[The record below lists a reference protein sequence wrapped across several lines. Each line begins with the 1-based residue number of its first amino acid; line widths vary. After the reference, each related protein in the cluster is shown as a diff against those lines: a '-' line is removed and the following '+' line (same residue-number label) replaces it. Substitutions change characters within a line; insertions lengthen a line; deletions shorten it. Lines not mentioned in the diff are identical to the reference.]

1 MTIREA
7 RNRIQAAVDR
17 IPDIKRQ
24 VAEELT
30 PEIAEANREQLMK
43 GLDADDEPLAPTY
56 SPYTR
61 RIKASKGLPTDKVT
75 LFDTGAFHEGIFSE
89 VQGDEISIDS
99 KDPKSEGL
107 KERYG
112 EHIFGIGKE
121 ATENLQKLS
130 VHRILKAV
138 REITGF

>member
-56 SPYTR
+56 SPYTQ

-89 VQGDEISIDS
+89 VQGDEIIIDS

-107 KERYG
+107 KDRYG
-112 EHIFGIGKE
+112 DRIFGIGKD
-121 ATENLQKLS
+121 AAKNLQKLS
-130 VHRILKAV
+130 AHRILKAV